1 MSDRNKLTD
10 EKIQQIVDPKNLSS
24 EKAEIRLLSEDA
36 ELYSM
41 LMENLNMEPSIAIP
55 EKFALQT
62 TTLAIRRKMIR
73 DFLWNVVLFLSVS
86 IPLITISLTV
96 VYFMGQNMFW
106 EFKNII
112 AQEIEYIL
120 FAAIGFIT
128 IQLIDKL
135 LIQNKLEHL
144 QNNH

>member
-24 EKAEIRLLSEDA
+24 EKTDILLLSEDA

-112 AQEIEYIL
+112 VQEIAQCDL
-120 FAAIGFIT
+120 
-128 IQLIDKL
+128 
-135 LIQNKLEHL
+135 
-144 QNNH
+144 

>member
-10 EKIQQIVDPKNLSS
+10 EKIQKIVDPKNLSS

-41 LMENLNMEPSIAIP
+41 LMENLNMEPSISIP

-62 TTLAIRRKMIR
+62 ATLAIRRKMIR
-73 DFLWNVVLFLSVS
+73 DFLWNVALFLSVS
-86 IPLITISLTV
+86 IPLITISLAV

-106 EFKNII
+106 EFKNILV
-112 AQEIEYIL
+112 QEIEYIL